1 MLYVIYLYVFLYECI
16 CCIILDKYILYI
28 LDNYITNIFIK
39 HMNTYMYIC
48 LKSFIIK
55 LWCGMGWQ
63 GGLASKSTGCVRLT
77 TRV

>member
-48 LKSFIIK
+48 LNLS
-55 LWCGMGWQ
+55 
-63 GGLASKSTGCVRLT
+63 
-77 TRV
+77 